1 MREDMN
7 WPWEA
12 GNEETLPQPK
22 ELIEIKTKHFQ
33 EVYVHTQTGNTV
45 LGFSSRQ
52 VLEIKIGLQE
62 IRNVLMRCVPEDKQ
76 QVPLSMLNEY
86 LETLKL
92 AVLPPSFGKDG
103 LFYPRP
109 LYNSLFMAANESN
122 HKDAPAWI
130 LEHMIGTHLLYDE
143 NGHIIQASGAIA
155 GHTQEE
161 IAGSY
166 IFDFI
171 IPEHIPAAFKPLGDL
186 LRCINIEHTC
196 LLKAKD
202 GSRQWYTFYCHPY
215 RKGDKV
221 FILAAAKP
229 GTALGNE
236 GTPVK

>member
-1 MREDMN
+1 MFEDMN
-7 WPWEA
+7 WPWTA
-12 GNEETLPQPK
+12 AKAETLSQPK
-22 ELIEIKTKHFQ
+22 ELFEITSKHFP
-33 EVYVHTQTGNTV
+33 EVFVHAQTGNTM
-45 LGFSSRQ
+45 LSFSSSQ
-52 VLEIKIGLQE
+52 LIEIIKGLEE
-62 IRNVLMRCVPEDKQ
+62 IRHMLMQYVPENKRQ
-76 QVPLSMLNEY
+76 MPLSLLNEY
-86 LETLKL
+86 LETLNL
-92 AVLPPSFGKDG
+92 AAVPFSFGKDG

-109 LYNSLFMAANESN
+109 LYNSLFMVANESY

-143 NGHIIQASGAIA
+143 NGHILQASGAIA
-155 GHTQEE
+155 GYAKEE

-171 IPEHIPAAFKPLGDL
+171 IPEHIPAAFEPLGDL

-221 FILAAAKP
+221 FILAAAKA
-229 GTALGNE
+229 GTSDVNSM
-236 GTPVK
+236 

>member
-1 MREDMN
+1 M
-7 WPWEA
+7 
-12 GNEETLPQPK
+12 
-22 ELIEIKTKHFQ
+22 
-33 EVYVHTQTGNTV
+33 HTQTRNTA
-45 LGFSSRQ
+45 LCFSAGQ
-52 VLEIKIGLQE
+52 ILEIRKGLQE
-62 IRNVLMRCVPEDKQ
+62 IQGVIMRHVPEDKR
-76 QVPLSMLNEY
+76 QVPLSLLNEY
-86 LETLKL
+86 LETLHL
-92 AVLPPSFGKDG
+92 AALASSFGKDG

-143 NGHIIQASGAIA
+143 NGRILQASGTIA
-155 GHTQEE
+155 GHAKEE

-171 IPEHIPAAFKPLGDL
+171 VPEHIPAAFEPLGDL

-221 FILAAAKP
+221 FILAAAKA
-229 GTALGNE
+229 GGSSGE
-236 GTPVK
+236 RM

>member
-1 MREDMN
+1 MLEDMN

-12 GNEETLPQPK
+12 GNEETLTQPK
-22 ELIEIKTKHFQ
+22 ELIEITSEHFQ
-33 EVYVHTQTGNTV
+33 EVYVHTGAGNTV
-45 LGFSSRQ
+45 LGFSNRH
-52 VLEIKIGLQE
+52 VLEIIKGLEE
-62 IRNVLMRCVPEDKQ
+62 IRSVLMQYVPEDKRQ
-76 QVPLSMLNEY
+76 APLCMLNEY
-86 LETLKL
+86 LETLHL
-92 AVLPPSFGKDG
+92 ATLPPSFVKDG

-109 LYNSLFMAANESN
+109 LYNSLFMAANESH

-130 LEHMIGTHLLYDE
+130 LEHVVGTHLLYDE
-143 NGHIIQASGAIA
+143 NGHILQASGAIA

-171 IPEHIPAAFKPLGDL
+171 IPEHIPAAFEPLGDL

-215 RKGDKV
+215 RKDDKV
-221 FILAAAKP
+221 FILAAAKAGSP
-229 GTALGNE
+229 SVEST
-236 GTPVK
+236 